1 MGKNTRLLWLLYPSY
16 LLIIVVC
23 LVAVTPYATKSLRSF
38 FLEQTA
44 SDLEARA
51 LFFDKQVEPFLD
63 PLDEGRIDRLC
74 KTIGR
79 RASTR
84 LTVILPSGKVVGD
97 SEGDTAVMDNH
108 ANRPEIKH
116 AFAGQVGTS
125 MRYSRTVNKNMMYL
139 AIPVKKGRST
149 IAVIRASVSIS
160 SIDKAF
166 RSVQISIV
174 IAALIMVA
182 LAAILSL
189 FVSRRISRPL
199 EEMTEGAER
208 FAQGDLGHRLPIPG
222 SREMRRLAES
232 MNQMA
237 AQLNERIRTI
247 SRQRQQL
254 EAVYSSMVE
263 GIIAVNT
270 DERIISMNEASGRI
284 FGWAPSEAEGRSIQ
298 EVVRN
303 TDVQRF
309 VKEALA
315 SPDLVE
321 KDVVH
326 YSEGEKILNLHG
338 TVLYGEGR
346 NAIGA
351 LVVLNDVTQL
361 RKLENV
367 RRDFVENAS
376 HEIKTPITTIK
387 GFVETLQDGA
397 MNDPDQAVR
406 FLEIVGN
413 HVDRLDAIIEDL
425 LNLSRIEQEAGSNK
439 IVLQKAPV
447 KDALQ
452 AAVHLCRERAEE
464 AGIPVALRCEDEV
477 LAEINPRL
485 LERAFVNLL
494 DNSIKYSREGN
505 AVQIEVAATDEDV
518 TISFKDSG
526 IGIPREHLPRLFE
539 RFYRVDKGRS
549 RKLGGTGLGL
559 AIVKHV
565 VQAHRGRVS
574 VDSTPGRGSTFRIHL
589 PRHQP
594 SPQRGS

>member
-16 LLIIVVC
+16 LLIIVVS
-23 LVAVTPYATKSLRSF
+23 LAAVTPYASRSLRDF
-38 FLEQTA
+38 YLEQTA

-51 LFFDKQVEPFLD
+51 LFFEKQVETFLD

-84 LTVILPSGKVVGD
+84 LTVIMPSGQVVGD
-97 SEGDTAVMDNH
+97 SEGETAAMDNH
-108 ANRPEIKH
+108 ANRPEIKP

-125 MRYSRTVNKNMMYL
+125 VRYSRTVNKNMMYL
-139 AIPVKKGRST
+139 AIPVRKGRST
-149 IAVIRASVSIS
+149 VAVVRASVSIS

-208 FAQGDLGHRLPIPG
+208 FARGDLGHRLPIPG
-222 SREMRRLAES
+222 SLEMRRLAES

-237 AQLNERIRTI
+237 AQLNDRIRTI

-284 FGWAPSEAEGRSIQ
+284 FGWAPSEAKGRSIQ

-303 TDVQRF
+303 TDLQRF

-315 SPDLVE
+315 SPGLVE

-346 NAIGA
+346 NSIGA
-351 LVVLNDVTQL
+351 LIVLNDVTRL

-387 GFVETLQDGA
+387 GFVETLRDGA
-397 MNDPDQAVR
+397 INDPDQAIR

-413 HVDRLDAIIEDL
+413 HVDRLDAIIDDL
-425 LNLSRIEQEAGSNK
+425 LNLSRIEQGAGSNK

-452 AAVHLCRERAEE
+452 AAIRLCREKAEE
-464 AGIPVALRCEDEV
+464 AAIPVELKCEDGV
-477 LAEINPRL
+477 SAEINPRL

-505 AVQIEVAATDEDV
+505 AVRIEVAATGEEV

-574 VDSTPGRGSTFRIHL
+574 VESLPGKGSTFRIHL
-589 PRHQP
+589 RRH
-594 SPQRGS
+594 

>member
-16 LLIIVVC
+16 LLIIVVS
-23 LVAVTPYATKSLRSF
+23 LVAVIPYASKSLRNF

-44 SDLEARA
+44 SDLEERA
-51 LFFDKQVEPFLD
+51 LFFEKQVVSYLD
-63 PLDEGRIDRLC
+63 PLDQGRIDQLC

-79 RASTR
+79 RTSTR

-108 ANRPEIKH
+108 ANRPEIKP
-116 AFAGQVGTS
+116 ALAGRVGTS

-139 AIPVKKGRST
+139 AIPVREGEST
-149 IAVIRASVSIS
+149 VAVVRASVSIS

-166 RSVQISIV
+166 RSIQVSIV
-174 IAALIMVA
+174 IAALIMVG
-182 LAAILSL
+182 LSAILSL
-189 FVSRRISRPL
+189 FVGRRITRPL
-199 EEMTEGAER
+199 EEMTAGAER
-208 FAQGDLGHRLPIPG
+208 FAAGDLGHRLPLPG
-222 SREMRRLAES
+222 SLEMRRLAES

-237 AQLNERIRTI
+237 AQLNDRIRTI
-247 SRQRQQL
+247 SRQRKQL

-270 DERIISMNEASGRI
+270 DELIISMNEASGRI

-309 VKEALA
+309 VKEALTSA
-315 SPDLVE
+315 GLVE

-326 YSEGEKILNLHG
+326 YSDGEKILNLHG
-338 TVLYGEGR
+338 TILYGDGR
-346 NAIGA
+346 NSIGA
-351 LVVLNDVTQL
+351 LIVLNDVTRL

-397 MNDPDQAVR
+397 MNDPDQAIR
-406 FLEIVGN
+406 FLEIIGN

-425 LNLSRIEQEAGSNK
+425 LDLSRIEQEAGSNK
-439 IVLQKAPV
+439 MVLKKAPV

-452 AAVHLCRERAEE
+452 AAVQLCRDKAEE
-464 AGIPVALRCEDEV
+464 AGIPIELRCEDGV
-477 LAEINPRL
+477 LAEINSRL

-494 DNSIKYSREGN
+494 DNSIKYSGEGN
-505 AVQIEVAATDEDV
+505 AVRIEVAATDEEV

-526 IGIPREHLPRLFE
+526 IGISREHLPRLFE

-574 VDSTPGRGSTFRIHL
+574 VESMPGRGSTFRIHL
-589 PRHQP
+589 PRSQP
-594 SPQRGS
+594 SAQRDS